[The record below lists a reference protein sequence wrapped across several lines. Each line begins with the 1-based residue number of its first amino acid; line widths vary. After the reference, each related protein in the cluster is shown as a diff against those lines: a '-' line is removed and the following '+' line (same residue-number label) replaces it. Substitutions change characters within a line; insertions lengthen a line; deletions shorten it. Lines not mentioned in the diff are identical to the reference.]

1 MENDS
6 WIPVAHKLPK
16 PYTLVI
22 TYRMKNDKMEVGRYT
37 HSNTKGH
44 HWDLESD
51 HEITHWHP
59 FPEPPKV

>member
-1 MENDS
+1 MEVQT
-6 WIPVAHKLPK
+6 WISVTDKLPK

-22 TYRMKNDKMEVGRYT
+22 TYKKESGKMEVGRHT
-37 HSNTKGH
+37 HSNTRGH
-44 HWDLESD
+44 HWDIESD